1 MNMSILLYVFLL
13 IAPKAEI
20 GKANTDFQKGNEFYQ
35 QGEYQQAV
43 EMYETA
49 LSTGYESAEIYYNLG
64 NAYFKSNQIGK
75 SILNYERAKKLTPR
89 DEDILFNL
97 DIARLYVVDKINLP
111 PQLFLIFFWKNVKD
125 FFVTKDLGILTL
137 AIYIVL
143 ISLLIVRIFI
153 RNHFFKKVTGI
164 AVIPVFILFL
174 FSALIFIQRINEDIN
189 LKEAIVIAKRID
201 VTSSPSKDATEVF
214 ALHEG
219 VKVKIS
225 ERSGD
230 FLRIELSDGKIG
242 WINVSTVEII

>member
-1 MNMSILLYVFLL
+1 MNMSILLYIFLL

-35 QGEYQQAV
+35 QGDYRQAV
-43 EMYETA
+43 AMYETA
-49 LSTGYESAEIYYNLG
+49 LETGYESAELYYNLG

-75 SILNYERAKKLTPR
+75 SILNYERAQKMAPR

-111 PQLFLIFFWKNVKD
+111 PQFFIITLWKSIKD
-125 FFVTKDLGILTL
+125 FFVTKDLGLLTL

-143 ISLLIVRIFI
+143 IFLLITRIFV

-164 AVIPVFILFL
+164 AVFPALILFL
-174 FSALIFIQRINEDIN
+174 ISALILIQRINEDIN
-189 LKEAIVIAKRID
+189 LKEAIVVAKRID

-230 FLRIELSDGKIG
+230 FLKIELSDGKIG
-242 WINVSTVEII
+242 WINAGTVEII